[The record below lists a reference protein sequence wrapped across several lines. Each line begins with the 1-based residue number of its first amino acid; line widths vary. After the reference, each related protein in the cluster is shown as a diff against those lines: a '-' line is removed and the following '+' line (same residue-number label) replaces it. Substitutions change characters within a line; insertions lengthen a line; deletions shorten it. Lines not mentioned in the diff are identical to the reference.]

1 MSDRTGTRRVD
12 TAPRSR
18 WRAGPSARRGGQTM
32 RGSVKIA
39 GTAALAAL
47 TLCGAQ
53 PAAQA
58 RDGIGAGGAAA
69 LGLLGGVVA
78 GSAIASA
85 NNGYYPGRPGL
96 RRPAASR
103 GSATSS
109 GAPTSIRTGTTTSAA
124 LRSASR
130 PTTSGPCYPS
140 RTLLASTVSARIAC
154 GADTGEEVSHE
165 TSRHQPPNIAHR

>member
-1 MSDRTGTRRVD
+1 
-12 TAPRSR
+12 
-18 WRAGPSARRGGQTM
+18 M

-47 TLCGAQ
+47 ILCGAQ

-85 NNGYYPGRPGL
+85 NNGYYPGRPVYVAPPPEGVCHFE
-96 RRPAASR
+96 RRAYVDPY
-103 GSATSS
+103 GYDH
-109 GAPTSIRTGTTTSAA
+109 IR
-124 LRSASR
+124 R
-130 PTTSGPCYPS
+130 
-140 RTLLASTVSARIAC
+140 V
-154 GADTGEEVSHE
+154 EVCE
-165 TSRHQPPNIAHR
+165 